1 MKKVLFSLAMM
12 AILTASA
19 AQAELPV
26 PKIAVVDQIQILR
39 NSDAVKGIEQQFE
52 SRRKAFQ
59 DEISKQETSLKADEE
74 DLKKKSASLAPE
86 AFRKEREVFEQKV
99 GAAQKKV
106 QAMKADLDA
115 DYGKVMKIV
124 QNNMLEIIEGL
135 AKEENVNVILPSHQI
150 LLFAPE
156 LDITGTVITR
166 LNAKL
171 PKVNAEEAAKAGKA
185 KK

>member
-39 NSDAVKGIEQQFE
+39 NSDAVKGI
-52 SRRKAFQ
+52 
-59 DEISKQETSLKADEE
+59 
-74 DLKKKSASLAPE
+74 APE